1 MLCFHDFF
9 RCYSAA
15 IQCYCQYHTSLDRDM
30 PSDYVRKE
38 CQQFLFL
45 FHTTSDYS
53 VVDIF
58 YFFGGKLVCYRFV
71 VMYYY
76 LPGSLH
82 YIFWWIH
89 FSYTLQMFCL
99 LNPQMNACEPNPKT
113 TCSDF
118 NSWKSVTK
126 IFCFHAISTGI
137 CLLFKGSFVLLI
149 IFLKNNSAVFTPF
162 YL

>member
-1 MLCFHDFF
+1 
-9 RCYSAA
+9 
-15 IQCYCQYHTSLDRDM
+15 M

-58 YFFGGKLVCYRFV
+58 YFFGGKLPIVCYCFV

-82 YIFWWIH
+82 ILVTSFLVFWLSRTTKIISLGFQDFFRCYSVAIH
-89 FSYTLQMFCL
+89 IIYTRNDIGQK
-99 LNPQMNACEPNPKT
+99 CEGNFVCGFLMK
-113 TCSDF
+113 SLK
-118 NSWKSVTK
+118 NISWK
-126 IFCFHAISTGI
+126 FE
-137 CLLFKGSFVLLI
+137 
-149 IFLKNNSAVFTPF
+149 KNRGCRLSC
-162 YL
+162 